1 MINLA
6 KAICL
11 ATAAFAAIP
20 AEATTTILSGLGP
33 DDGSVFYGAS
43 SKTTGA
49 IDDNFTF
56 TVPAGTVSGFIG
68 SIALKSKLD
77 VVLTS
82 VLLDGKSLYTQDLTG
97 YEEKWSL
104 ADTIVTPGTHIIHV
118 LGKWGSGGGSY
129 SGTLNFSP
137 AVPEPA
143 TWAMMIAGLGLV
155 GASMRRRAA
164 RVACA

>member
-1 MINLA
+1 MLKLA

-20 AEATTTILSGLGP
+20 AQATTTILSGLGP
-33 DDGSVFYGAS
+33 DDSSVFFGATS
-43 SKTTGA
+43 NKTGA
-49 IDDNFTF
+49 INDNFSF

-68 SIALKSKLD
+68 SIALKTKLD

-82 VLLDGKSLYTQDLTG
+82 VLLDGKSLFTQDLTG

-104 ADTIVTPGTHIIHV
+104 ADTIVGPGTHIIQV
-118 LGKWGSGGGSY
+118 LGNWGTGGGSY

-155 GASMRRRAA
+155 GASMRYRKGHVRFA
-164 RVACA
+164 